1 MRHGC
6 FARITS
12 LRPVNYKQ
20 DDWGAK
26 RERSKILGNDMR
38 VGRVLSEKLRT
49 LEDGGR
55 GKLIAC
61 VRGNR
66 GGGPTW
72 GERV

>member
-1 MRHGC
+1 MGRA
-6 FARITS
+6 FYEAR
-12 LRPVNYKQ
+12 LFCANYQ
-20 DDWGAK
+20 LTA
-26 RERSKILGNDMR
+26 RELQTGRLVGEGESSKILGNDMR

-66 GGGPTW
+66 GGGPT
-72 GERV
+72 